1 MKVQLI
7 ASILEFDLTY
17 RPLCAPKLCAFLFPS
32 QSSLLKEESLFAV
45 WNIFSF
51 SVNFV
56 LFKSDPTLS
65 LVLCSVLFLTYILF
79 NLPLALIDVILFD
92 YPIEL
97 IIKVN
102 FIVLNWMLIHW
113 ACNTQFIW
121 KSSFLLILSSLYPGL
136 SAFLTPPQF
145 SLLAFKYQW
154 TQVSFP
160 RLWGFLV
167 FLLPWNIP
175 YATIPKIKP

>member
-102 FIVLNWMLIHW
+102 FIILN
-113 ACNTQFIW
+113 
-121 KSSFLLILSSLYPGL
+121 
-136 SAFLTPPQF
+136 
-145 SLLAFKYQW
+145 
-154 TQVSFP
+154 
-160 RLWGFLV
+160 
-167 FLLPWNIP
+167 
-175 YATIPKIKP
+175 